1 MRKDINE
8 IEAGIGP
15 SYETLNY
22 SNLNDSRFRRR
33 QVMSAASVHRQKV
46 PAGSRP
52 DDRGGV
58 RSPDDQH
65 RGQADQAPDLGH
77 GKLKQTCRPTHL

>member
-1 MRKDINE
+1 
-8 IEAGIGP
+8 
-15 SYETLNY
+15 
-22 SNLNDSRFRRR
+22 
-33 QVMSAASVHRQKV
+33 MSAASVHRQKV